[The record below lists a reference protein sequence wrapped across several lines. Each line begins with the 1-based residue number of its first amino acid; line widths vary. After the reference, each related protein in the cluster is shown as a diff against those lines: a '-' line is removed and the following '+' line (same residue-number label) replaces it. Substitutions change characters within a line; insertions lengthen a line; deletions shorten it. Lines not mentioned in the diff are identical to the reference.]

1 MVYFG
6 IKLNFV
12 VKINSIHLIKVID
25 FNFKALHFMLEFMKS
40 FKFKLINFNFSI
52 KVMHFNTIK
61 IINKIIVIINY
72 C

>member
-12 VKINSIHLIKVID
+12 IIINSILLIKVID
-25 FNFKALHFMLEFMKS
+25 FNFKDIHFIIEFMKS
-40 FKFKLINFNFSI
+40 FKLKFINFNFSI
-52 KVMHFNTIK
+52 KVMNFITIK
-61 IINKIIVIINY
+61 IITKIIVIINY